1 MDHFEAQSKPV
12 SGDRSEN
19 DTEKAAADASAAHLA
34 PKGSSVATEVG
45 IRNSPMPTPKP
56 SSTAGPQL
64 IMFYGGTI
72 NVYDSVPPEKAQ
84 AIMLIAAAM
93 AVATRVSTNNTAATA
108 VAARTSAIRTAAA
121 AAAAHSPVVVGPAAA
136 AATTAVAAPAAPA
149 LTRTLSFLSSSA
161 VTDGSPKQPQLAP
174 NPGSSLCKLQAELP
188 IARRHSLQ
196 RFLEKRRDRVVSKA
210 PYATDKSSDGIKA
223 ASEGQL

>member
-1 MDHFEAQSKPV
+1 MDHFEARSKPS
-12 SGDRSEN
+12 SGDRSVN
-19 DTEKAAADASAAHLA
+19 DTEKAAPD
-34 PKGSSVATEVG
+34 G
-45 IRNSPMPTPKP
+45 IRNSPMPTPNP
-56 SSTAGPQL
+56 NSPAGPQL

-72 NVYDSVPPEKAQ
+72 NVYDAVPPEKAQ
-84 AIMLIAAAM
+84 AIMLIAAAT
-93 AVATRVSTNNTAATA
+93 AVAARASANNTGATA
-108 VAARTSAIRTAAA
+108 VAARTSANRTAATA
-121 AAAAHSPVVVGPAAA
+121 AAVHSPLVAGPAAA

-196 RFLEKRRDRVVSKA
+196 RFLAKRRDRVVSKA
-210 PYATDKSSDGIKA
+210 PYASDKSSDSIKG

>member
-1 MDHFEAQSKPV
+1 MDHFEAQSKPD
-12 SGDRSEN
+12 SGDRSEYG
-19 DTEKAAADASAAHLA
+19 TEKAAADASAAHLA
-34 PKGSSVATEVG
+34 PKGSSVATEAG
-45 IRNSPMPTPKP
+45 IRNSLMPTPKP
-56 SSTAGPQL
+56 SSPAGPQL

-72 NVYDSVPPEKAQ
+72 NVYDAVPPEKAQ
-84 AIMLIAAAM
+84 AIMLLAAAT
-93 AVATRVSTNNTAATA
+93 AVAARASANNTAATA
-108 VAARTSAIRTAAA
+108 VAVRTSANRTAAT

-210 PYATDKSSDGIKA
+210 PYASDKSSDGIKV

>member
-34 PKGSSVATEVG
+34 PKGSSVG
-45 IRNSPMPTPKP
+45 IRNSPMPTLKP

-210 PYATDKSSDGIKA
+210 PYASDKSSDGIKA

>member
-1 MDHFEAQSKPV
+1 
-12 SGDRSEN
+12 
-19 DTEKAAADASAAHLA
+19 
-34 PKGSSVATEVG
+34 
-45 IRNSPMPTPKP
+45 MPTPNP
-56 SSTAGPQL
+56 NSPAGPQL

-72 NVYDSVPPEKAQ
+72 NVYDAVPPEKAQ
-84 AIMLIAAAM
+84 AIMLIAAA
-93 AVATRVSTNNTAATA
+93 TA
-108 VAARTSAIRTAAA
+108 VAARASANNTGATAAA
-121 AAAAHSPVVVGPAAA
+121 VHSPLVAGPAAA

-196 RFLEKRRDRVVSKA
+196 RFLAKRRDR
-210 PYATDKSSDGIKA
+210 
-223 ASEGQL
+223 

>member
-56 SSTAGPQL
+56 SSPAGPQL

-72 NVYDSVPPEKAQ
+72 NVYDAVPPEKAQ

-108 VAARTSAIRTAAA
+108 VAARTSAIRT
-121 AAAAHSPVVVGPAAA
+121 AAAHSPVVVGPAAA